1 MQAPLAISP
10 IGYVQS
16 DFTDKFGIPRQ
27 SGRAPSLQA
36 RIVLTPPYNTED
48 AVREIEGFSHLWIL
62 FDFSETRKEGWSP
75 TVRPPRLGGN
85 KRVGVFA
92 SRSPF
97 RPNHIGL
104 SCVKLIRVEKAP
116 QLCLVVSGAD
126 LLNGTPVLD
135 IKPYL
140 PFTDCIPEATS
151 GYAAAQKDYKLQVR
165 FPQDLLARLPNDK
178 RAGLQECL
186 ADDPRPSY
194 QDNPLRVYGMAFGGF
209 EIKFRVEDDVLTVL
223 DVIPL

>member
-1 MQAPLAISP
+1 MQTPLAISP

-126 LLNGTPVLD
+126 LFDLTFSETRVHSSNSKG
-135 IKPYL
+135 
-140 PFTDCIPEATS
+140 S
-151 GYAAAQKDYKLQVR
+151 G
-165 FPQDLLARLPNDK
+165 
-178 RAGLQECL
+178 
-186 ADDPRPSY
+186 
-194 QDNPLRVYGMAFGGF
+194 
-209 EIKFRVEDDVLTVL
+209 
-223 DVIPL
+223 